1 MTLSGLL
8 GARPRFALLG
18 LAACFACASASV
30 TAAESTYPNKP
41 ITIVV
46 PFSPGGG
53 TDALARAVG
62 ARLQEQMGTPVI
74 VDNRPGAGGTI
85 GAAFAANSAPD
96 GYMLLILN
104 LVPHTSS
111 KRSEEPPSELQSLIP
126 NFYAVF
132 FLK

>member
-1 MTLSGLL
+1 MCSTAMHDRQISVIDVDNNIGDKLMTFSGLF

-62 ARLQEQMGTPVI
+62 ARLQEQIDRKST
-74 VDNRPGAGGTI
+74 RL
-85 GAAFAANSAPD
+85 NSS
-96 GYMLLILN
+96 
-104 LVPHTSS
+104 H
-111 KRSEEPPSELQSLIP
+111 
-126 NFYAVF
+126 
-132 FLK
+132 

>member
-1 MTLSGLL
+1 MCSTAMHDRQISVIDVDNNIGDKLMTFSGLF

-62 ARLQEQMGTPVI
+62 ARLQEKIGTPVI
-74 VDNRPGAGGTI
+74 VDNRPGAGGPI
-85 GAAFAANSAPD
+85 GAAFAAHSALD
-96 GYMLLILN
+96 GDR
-104 LVPHTSS
+104 TSALS
-111 KRSEEPPSELQSLIP
+111 
-126 NFYAVF
+126 
-132 FLK
+132 